1 MELEIEAR
9 SPVEVKTELLVI
21 GAFAD
26 GTLSPT
32 AAAVDKGSQGK
43 IANVLKKHDLE
54 DKPGS
59 SVLLYEIPGTKA
71 ERLLVI
77 SLGKKDK
84 WDEKAYRAAL
94 KGAGR
99 ILSRS
104 AAKTALVTLPEVE
117 VKGHDETWRIQE
129 AALQIADAGYRF
141 AAPKERA
148 KDQAFEPGVAKVSLF
163 VSKKDEK
170 LKTALER
177 GRAIADGMALTKDL
191 GNLPGNVCHPTYLAE
206 TAKALGKELEFDVEV
221 LERSDME
228 KLGMHSALSVGRASE
243 QPCKFIV
250 MNYKGGGKAKPVV
263 LVGKGVT
270 FDTGGVSLKP
280 GADMDEMKYD
290 MCGAATVFGAM
301 RTIASLKLPINLVG
315 IVPAVENMPGGNA
328 TRPGDVVKSMSG
340 LTIEILNTD
349 AEGRLILCDALTYAE
364 RFNPEYVV
372 DIATLTGACVIALG
386 GVASGLYA
394 NDEKLG
400 SELFKCGME
409 TGDRAWP
416 MPLWD
421 DYLDQLK
428 SNFADLSNLGGRP
441 AGSVTAACF
450 LGRFTDKY
458 KWAHLD
464 IAGTASVSGAD
475 KGATGRPVPLL
486 SEFLF
491 RQAEGKAHAR
501 A

>member
-1 MELEIEAR
+1 MELKLEAGSPIEA
-9 SPVEVKTELLVI
+9 KTELLVI
-21 GAFAD
+21 GAFSD

-32 AAAVDKGSQGK
+32 AAAVDKASQGK
-43 IANVLKKHDLE
+43 IKNVLAKHDLE
-54 DKPGS
+54 HQAGT

-71 ERLLVI
+71 ERLLVV

-84 WDEKAYRAAL
+84 WDEKAYRKAL

-99 ILSRS
+99 TLSRS
-104 AAKTALVTLPEVE
+104 SAKSALVTLAEVD
-117 VKGHDETWRIQE
+117 VKGHDEAWRLQE
-129 AALQIADAGYRF
+129 AALQLADAGYRF
-141 AAPKERA
+141 AAPKVRA
-148 KDQAFEPGVAKVSLF
+148 KDQAFEPGVDQVSLLATR
-163 VSKKDEK
+163 KDQK
-170 LKTALER
+170 LETALER

-191 GNLPGNVCHPTYLAE
+191 GNLPGNVCHPSYLAD
-206 TAKALGKELEFDVEV
+206 TAVALGKELGFEVEV
-221 LERSDME
+221 LERADME
-228 KLGMHSALSVGRASE
+228 KLGMNSALSVGRASM

-250 MNYKGGGKAKPVV
+250 MNYKGGGKDKPVV

-290 MCGAATVFGAM
+290 MCGAATVFGTM
-301 RTIASLKLPINLVG
+301 RTVASLKLPLNLVG

-364 RFNPEYVV
+364 RFEPAYVV

-400 SELFKCGME
+400 DELFKCGME

-441 AGSVTAACF
+441 AGSITAACF
-450 LGRFTDKY
+450 LGKFTEKF

-464 IAGTASVSGAD
+464 IAGTASVSGAE

-491 RQAEGKAHAR
+491 RRAEERAHT
-501 A
+501 